1 MLHAFILKDTPNGHR
16 NYGPTSCSG
25 THANFNVA
33 TQGLVFHVGKVTK
46 IWIQRTITLLNL
58 PWKSSLFFQNT
69 MTDSTILLE
78 DVQKMKDKG
87 EIAQAY
93 IGLKETNRY
102 KFSLFN
108 LRSVWGLLWH
118 TVSITFSKLH
128 PCKSRYL
135 ENTCSWGYNLIWLVK
150 LLCAIFE
157 RIRKQWGNAKSS
169 FLDLHLLS
177 L

>member
-1 MLHAFILKDTPNGHR
+1 M
-16 NYGPTSCSG
+16 S
-25 THANFNVA
+25 
-33 TQGLVFHVGKVTK
+33 KVTK

-58 PWKSSLFFQNT
+58 PWKSSSFFFQNT

-108 LRSVWGLLWH
+108 LQSFGDVLWH
-118 TVSITFSKLH
+118 T
-128 PCKSRYL
+128 
-135 ENTCSWGYNLIWLVK
+135 
-150 LLCAIFE
+150 
-157 RIRKQWGNAKSS
+157 
-169 FLDLHLLS
+169 
-177 L
+177 

>member
-25 THANFNVA
+25 TNSNFNVA
-33 TQGLVFHVGKVTK
+33 TQRLVFHVGKVRKT
-46 IWIQRTITLLNL
+46 WIQRRITLLNL
-58 PWKSSLFFQNT
+58 PWKSLFFFQNT

-102 KFSLFN
+102 EFSVFN
-108 LRSVWGLLWH
+108 L
-118 TVSITFSKLH
+118 
-128 PCKSRYL
+128 
-135 ENTCSWGYNLIWLVK
+135 
-150 LLCAIFE
+150 
-157 RIRKQWGNAKSS
+157 
-169 FLDLHLLS
+169 
-177 L
+177 